1 MSNILNDYYGFII
14 LTILLF
20 VIILFPIM
28 TNKEFR
34 CKCKES
40 FINKKQTLEGA
51 GEYPKSDETPILDS
65 YPYTKY
71 KVVDKDNYSS
81 NWIHYPV
88 FTVGSY
94 EQITNNLKYY
104 KNPDNGLCAPAELC
118 GDFYKDV
125 YTKSNIITPLPPVQ
139 DDPNRIRIN
148 YYNTNYGL
156 LI

>member
-1 MSNILNDYYGFII
+1 MSNLLNDYYGLII
-14 LTILLF
+14 LTILLL
-20 VIILFPIM
+20 VILFFPLM

-40 FINKKQTLEGA
+40 FISRIQPLEGA
-51 GEYPKSDETPILDS
+51 EYPKSDETPILDS

-71 KVVDKDNYSS
+71 KVIDKNNYSS
-81 NWIHYPV
+81 NWRHYPV
-88 FTVGSY
+88 FSVGSY

-118 GDFYKDV
+118 GDFYRDV
-125 YTKSNIITPLPPVQ
+125 YTKSNIIKPLPSVQ
-139 DDPNRIRIN
+139 DDPTKIRVN
-148 YYNTNYGL
+148 YYNTSYGL